1 MQRNKFQL
9 LGYSI
14 EQGLIS
20 KRKIGLYLSSLLN
33 MIKNNS
39 PEIKKFAENNN
50 YKNIWRNKNFSKL
63 LIQFRKK
70 HPDKFSKIYNDIRL
84 NPHFLSLAKDNKVLS
99 KAKSILGIQKKNLWV
114 GEFAGRI
121 DVPRDRR
128 NILGWHVDS
137 SYYKN
142 LSKTGSGALVS
153 WIALCD
159 VKIKNGAIKI
169 CPKSHKNEIFKT
181 KKTLYEPD
189 SVSNKKKSVTYKIEN
204 KIIKQYK
211 QKYIELL
218 AGDVIFFDLRL
229 IHRSGFNSS
238 NEVRLSILNR
248 IFDKTV
254 PGWIGKN

>member
-1 MQRNKFQL
+1 MSRNKFKL

-14 EQGLIS
+14 EQGIIS
-20 KRKIGLYLSSLLN
+20 KRKISLYSSSLLN
-33 MIKNNS
+33 MFKNS
-39 PEIKKFAENNN
+39 SSEIKKFLENNN
-50 YKNIWRNKNFSKL
+50 YKNAWKSKDFSKL
-63 LIQFRKK
+63 IVKFRKQY
-70 HPDKFSKIYNDIRL
+70 PDKFSKIYNDIKL
-84 NPHFLSLAKDNKVLS
+84 NPHFLSVANDSKVLS
-99 KAKSILGIQKKNLWV
+99 KAKSILGIKKKNLWV
-114 GEFAGRI
+114 GEFTGRI
-121 DVPRDRR
+121 DVPGDRR
-128 NILGWHVDS
+128 NILGWHIDA

-142 LSKTGSGALVS
+142 LSKTGSEALVS

-169 CPKSHKNEIFKT
+169 CPKSHENESFKT
-181 KKTLYEPD
+181 KKTLYKPD
-189 SVSNKKKSVTYKIEN
+189 SVSNSKKSITYKIEN
-204 KIIKQYK
+204 KFIRQYK

-248 IFDKTV
+248 IFDKTA